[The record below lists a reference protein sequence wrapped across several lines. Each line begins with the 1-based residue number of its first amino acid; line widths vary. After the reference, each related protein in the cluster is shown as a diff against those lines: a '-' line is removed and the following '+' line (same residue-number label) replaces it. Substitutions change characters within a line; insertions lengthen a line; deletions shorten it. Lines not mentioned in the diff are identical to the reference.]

1 MNGNGILGLA
11 GRVGTARQGIEGL
24 NGLRETDSSC
34 CSDDPSKMDI
44 KKLIEEI
51 MRLVKQLMASQG
63 AEQGG
68 EAQGGAPASG
78 GAQQAGGAEGGLSEI
93 DWLNALMDEL
103 RKRNP
108 LAVENAAQA
117 IPGGT
122 QALTA
127 AANATAAASAP
138 VGLPSGF
145 A

>member
-1 MNGNGILGLA
+1 MNGNGILGLN
-11 GRVGTARQGIEGL
+11 GRVGTDRRGIEGL
-24 NGLRETDSSC
+24 NGLRGTEASC

-51 MRLVKQLMASQG
+51 MRLVKQLMAAQG

-78 GAQQAGGAEGGLSEI
+78 GAQEAGAPEGLSQI
-93 DWLNALMDEL
+93 DWLNELMEEL

-108 LAVENAAQA
+108 QAVENAAQA